1 MVNFSYSISFD
12 ASLKVNNFIKLKKKK
27 EIDVNRNILYS
38 NVVVGGALMKSQRKK
53 KAQSRNKT

>member
-12 ASLKVNNFIKLKKKK
+12 ASLKVNNFMKLKKKK